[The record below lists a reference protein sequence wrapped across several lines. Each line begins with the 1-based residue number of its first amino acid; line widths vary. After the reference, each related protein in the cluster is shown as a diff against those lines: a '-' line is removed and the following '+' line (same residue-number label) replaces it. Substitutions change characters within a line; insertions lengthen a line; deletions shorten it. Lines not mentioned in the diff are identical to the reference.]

1 LTAAVAVEGDA
12 AIVGARAE
20 KRSGKKSATVFT
32 AWRQMLYGM
41 VEGWEE
47 HRAGIEEKWNFG
59 TVAAGPDGGPAA
71 YALAAD
77 GQKLE
82 LGGLLRHLTEV
93 VCASLLDPGPQ
104 VEPGEE
110 ARFDAVAVAVPEFL
124 SAAQRAPVLDAVRA
138 SVHARLGAHVA
149 VSAVNEP
156 LCAALQLCLIPPVVP
171 RRFLLVDWG
180 ASKLS
185 AAVFALTQVAAARKL
200 SLSLSLS
207 LSLPFSHTHTQPL
220 RTALLHQ
227 RGRRAV
233 MPRGARARGR
243 AGGAALGGAERVGG
257 GRSRPGSSRW
267 RRWPLAPTFLS
278 RARKSSGRSAH
289 LMDRTPFGGVGEVR
303 TCRALPCEE
312 TSRIV
317 QDSDTKWREAEEL
330 RGRARYRSLIAQR
343 EVGR

>member
-207 LSLPFSHTHTQPL
+207 LSRSLSRSLSLSLSLSLSFSLSLSLFLSLSFSRSLSLSLTHTHATPTH
-220 RTALLHQ
+220 RPTAPTRPP
-227 RGRRAV
+227 RGDAAGRA
-233 MPRGARARGR
+233 GARARGWR
-243 AGGAALGGAERVGG
+243 GAGGG
-257 GRSRPGSSRW
+257 
-267 RRWPLAPTFLS
+267 
-278 RARKSSGRSAH
+278 
-289 LMDRTPFGGVGEVR
+289 
-303 TCRALPCEE
+303 
-312 TSRIV
+312 
-317 QDSDTKWREAEEL
+317 
-330 RGRARYRSLIAQR
+330 
-343 EVGR
+343 